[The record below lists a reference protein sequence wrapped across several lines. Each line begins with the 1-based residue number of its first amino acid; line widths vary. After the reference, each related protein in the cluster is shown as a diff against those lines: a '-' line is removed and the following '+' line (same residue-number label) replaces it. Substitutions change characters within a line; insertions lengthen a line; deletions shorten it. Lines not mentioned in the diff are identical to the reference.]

1 MRQNKKEDE
10 DKIVFGIDIQDKIFV
25 KIFVSISYLVIV
37 DKKE

>member
-25 KIFVSISYLVIV
+25 SISYLVIV
-37 DKKE
+37 DNKE